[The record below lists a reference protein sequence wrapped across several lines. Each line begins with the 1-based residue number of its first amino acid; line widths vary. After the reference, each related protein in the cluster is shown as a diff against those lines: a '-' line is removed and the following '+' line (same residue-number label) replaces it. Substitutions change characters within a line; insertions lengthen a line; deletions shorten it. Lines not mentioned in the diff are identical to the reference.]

1 MRNILS
7 FKPGTKI
14 KGKEIK
20 DWIRYHT
27 ENQTSHSSEAKKMT
41 KYLNIDDDKYYKIY
55 RGDYHE
61 SERSFQV
68 WSAED

>member
-27 ENQTSHSSEAKKMT
+27 ENQTSHSVEAKKMT
-41 KYLNIDDDKYYKIY
+41 KYLNIDDDKFYVIR
-55 RGDYHE
+55 RGNYQA
-61 SERSFQV
+61 SERTFQV
-68 WSAED
+68 ARVEE